1 MIKECCIFENI
12 PEFDAF
18 ESRSVNNKINT
29 NLHKF
34 ILNLQNQFGI
44 PKMMIKKEFTSTL
57 K

>member
-1 MIKECCIFENI
+1 ML
-12 PEFDAF
+12 F
-18 ESRSVNNKINT
+18 ESRIVNNKINT

-44 PKMMIKKEFTSTL
+44 PKMINKKEFTFTL